1 MADPS
6 FAVSARRHL
15 DDARYLHSDGRHP
28 NADHLSGLAAEC
40 ALKAL
45 VVEGLGGQVKQGFAF
60 TADEKKL
67 RGHIDAAWAEIAALA
82 DGRPEPEVLDLLTD
96 QPFADWRV
104 DDRYSSGIHID
115 DGTVEVHLIGATRA
129 IKALEAV
136 QLSNMGG
143 RA

>member
-67 RGHIDAAWAEIAALA
+67 RGHIDAAWTEIAALA

-96 QPFADWRV
+96 HPFADWRV
-104 DDRYSSGIHID
+104 DDRYSSGINID
-115 DGTVEVHLIGATRA
+115 EEIVEIHLIGATRA
-129 IKALEAV
+129 MKALEAV
-136 QLSNMGG
+136 QLSNMHGG
-143 RA
+143 V